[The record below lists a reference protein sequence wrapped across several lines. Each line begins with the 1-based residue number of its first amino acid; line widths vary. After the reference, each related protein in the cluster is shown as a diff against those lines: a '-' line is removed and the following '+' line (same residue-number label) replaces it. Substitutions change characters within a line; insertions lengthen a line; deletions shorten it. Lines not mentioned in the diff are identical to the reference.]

1 MLIYSIKEDG
11 VVMKIIYMS
20 VIGNTRRF
28 VEKLEMDSLELS
40 EVNAL
45 SEIDEN
51 FIMIAP
57 TYAIEMTDILNDFL
71 ETGDNLSYCQGVIGA
86 GNRNFNELYC
96 FTAEDIALDYD
107 VPLLYR
113 FEFQGSDNDVK
124 KVKEIVTEIENTNY
138 V

>member
-40 EVNAL
+40 EVNAF

-86 GNRNFNELYC
+86 GNRNFSELYC

>member
-40 EVNAL
+40 EVNAF

-71 ETGDNLSYCQGVIGA
+71 ETGDNLSYCQCVIGA

-96 FTAEDIALDYD
+96 FTAEDIALDYED
-107 VPLLYR
+107 RKCV
-113 FEFQGSDNDVK
+113 V
-124 KVKEIVTEIENTNY
+124 
-138 V
+138 

>member
-1 MLIYSIKEDG
+1 
-11 VVMKIIYMS
+11 MS

-40 EVNAL
+40 EVNAF